1 MKVVFPKIRI
11 AFPSL
16 WEARAAEPG
25 GKEKYSASFLYEE
38 GDDTHEKIKATI
50 SAILT
55 DKHGEKAA
63 AVYKKYLAG
72 GKVYPMR
79 DGDEKADKY
88 AGFEGMMFFAANSEV
103 RPKVRDK
110 DGITDLAPSDGVV
123 YAGCY
128 VRAIIDI
135 YEYKEGARWSAGITA
150 QLLGVQFVADGER
163 LSGGG
168 VAEEDDFEAVP
179 EADATTAGATAS
191 TAGAGGIFD

>member
-1 MKVVFPKIRI
+1 MKVVIPKIRI

-16 WEARAAEPG
+16 WEARAVEQG
-25 GKEKYSASFLYEE
+25 GKEKYSATFLYEE
-38 GDDTHEKIKATI
+38 GDDTHVLIKNTI
-50 SAILT
+50 QTILV
-55 DKHGEKAA
+55 DKHGDKAA
-63 AVYKKYLAG
+63 ATYKKYLAA
-72 GKVYPMR
+72 GKVYPLR

-110 DGITDLAPSDGVV
+110 DGITDLAPSDGVL

-135 YEYKEGARWSAGITA
+135 YEYKAVGGGITA

-168 VAEEDDFEAVP
+168 VAEEGDFEAVP
-179 EADATTAGATAS
+179 ESETPAETFKGK
-191 TAGAGGIFD
+191 GAGGIFD